1 MVRARPDVLFDEERI
16 RQRIQEIGTEVTT
29 AFAGREITVVG
40 LMKSCLLFM
49 ADLVRSVPLDMSCHF
64 LRATSLRD
72 EGHGPVRT
80 DIVYSA
86 EVPYQGRD
94 ILLLAD
100 IVDTGITLNFLLEH
114 IREQAPGSLRVAAI
128 IDKPGE
134 RKIDASPDW
143 ALFTLNEPMDRF
155 LVGYGLDFQ
164 ESYRGLPYIGT
175 IPRPA
180 PLPEGRTV
188 ALTPEG

>member
-1 MVRARPDVLFDEERI
+1 MKDRPDVLYTEAQIHERI
-16 RQRIQEIGTEVTT
+16 RSIGSEVTKV
-29 AFAGREITVVG
+29 FSGKEITVVG

-72 EGHGPVRT
+72 EGHGSVRT

-86 EVPYQGRD
+86 EVPYEGRE

-100 IVDTGITLNFLLEH
+100 IVDTGITLNFLLDH
-114 IREQAPGSLRVAAI
+114 IRMKSPASLRVAAI

-134 RKIDASPDW
+134 RKIDANPDW
-143 ALFTLNEPMDRF
+143 ALFTLREPLDRF
-155 LVGYGLDFQ
+155 LVGYGLDYR
-164 ESYRGLPYIGT
+164 ERYRGLPYIGT
-175 IPRPA
+175 IPLPA
-180 PLPEGRTV
+180 PVPEERTI
-188 ALTPEG
+188 ALAPGS